1 MTVEVIRAK
10 KSDVPKM
17 LAVLRERERDALE
30 ATPEAVAYL
39 ERALLQC
46 AEAWTGYIDDQI
58 VCMWGIDRG
67 SMLTNSAFIWL
78 VTCQGVDEHSFIFV
92 RHSQKRLE
100 DLKKRYSFIHGI
112 VQADNEQSVRWLRWL
127 GFQLGD
133 VEFVNGYALRK
144 FSMVA

>member
-1 MTVEVIRAK
+1 MTVEIVRATRG
-10 KSDVPKM
+10 DVPKM
-17 LAVLRERERDALE
+17 LAVLRERERSALIE
-30 ATPEAVAYL
+30 SPGAVAYL
-39 ERALLQC
+39 EQALSQC

-78 VTCQGVDEHSFIFV
+78 VTCQGVDAHSFIFV

-100 DLKKRYSFIHGI
+100 DLKKRYSYIHGV

-133 VEFVNGYALRK
+133 AEFVNGYALRK
-144 FSMVA
+144 FSMVS